1 MTDATI
7 TLTSSESETKSQV
20 GAVTE
25 LQTEAF

>member
-20 GAVTE
+20 VSVTE